1 MKRKIF
7 LFSVIFIFIYQA
19 SLSIADGQSLM
30 GNLPDGV
37 IARFSPGA
45 SVFTVAF
52 SPDGKLL
59 ASGGDDNAAI
69 LWGVADR
76 SEREA
81 FIEHGSSVMSVAFS
95 PDGGRL
101 ASACLDGF
109 VRLWD
114 VANQRRRISL
124 THEGWVRTVAF
135 SPDGRLLASGG
146 GDQLGKIVFW
156 DVRTEQEI
164 ATFTG
169 HESIV
174 ESVVFSPDG
183 KYLVSASRDNAVIL
197 WDVPR
202 QRMHKK
208 LTKHNNVVYAAA
220 FSPDG
225 QVLATGSR
233 DKTIKLWH
241 IDSGEDFATL
251 NLRADQYVY
260 AEALVFSP
268 DGKYLASAC
277 VDHTIRLWD
286 TENHHAVATLR
297 GHDGGVTSV
306 AFSPDGRTLAS
317 GSRDRTVLL
326 WDLPHFNIVP
336 TDIIREPIP
345 VVVDTTPPNIVILS
359 PTERVV
365 PSTVEYLT
373 VQGEIRDD
381 NTISEASVNG
391 QEIWLSAEGR
401 FTATVELGSGENEIR
416 VTATDTYGNM
426 ETEQFTIVRSVP
438 KPPLPDPEPI
448 PSADLDPPILS
459 LEVPTETEATEFV
472 IQGSVTDDS
481 GVAEV
486 KVNNT
491 AISVSQE
498 GNFTE
503 SVPLFEGENEIRV
516 TAIDTHGNMETNR
529 FMLFRRTPPIDLVGP
544 EIRILTPVPNR
555 ARGLQR
561 EIHINTEVVTVSG
574 TANDPSGVSEV
585 RVQGA
590 EAQRTGEH
598 FTAEVPL
605 TRGDNLIRI
614 TAIDTLSNVS
624 EKEITVY
631 YPQHVRAG
639 KDYALLF
646 AVDDY
651 DDWPELQNPVSDAE
665 SIQRDLEGLY
675 GFQTELIKNPTWASI
690 FETFRRYAEMDYAD
704 DDQLFIFFAGHG
716 YFDETFRSGYL
727 VARDTRKPEDDRG
740 MQSYVSH
747 SVIRDIIDRMS
758 CKHIF
763 LVLDTCYSGTF
774 DRLIAMRGAVS
785 EALSERLTEADIK
798 RKFQYTTR
806 WYLTSGGNELVYDD
820 SPFVH
825 QLLEA
830 LRSQGGVDN
839 ILTKDEILRYVQRL
853 VSPKPCAS
861 GFGIDEP
868 GSDFLF
874 FAIE

>member
-7 LFSVIFIFIYQA
+7 LFSAILIFIYQA
-19 SLSIADGQSLM
+19 GFSIADGQSSV

-52 SPDGKLL
+52 SSDGQLL

-69 LWGVADR
+69 LWDVADR
-76 SEREA
+76 SERET

-95 PDGGRL
+95 PDGQRL
-101 ASACLDGF
+101 ASASLDGF

-114 VANQRRRISL
+114 VANQHRRISL
-124 THEGWVRTVAF
+124 THKGWVRSVAF
-135 SPDGRLLASGG
+135 SPDGKILASGG
-146 GDQLGKIVFW
+146 GDQLGMVVFW
-156 DVRTEQEI
+156 DVREEHAI

-183 KYLVSASRDNAVIL
+183 KYLASTSRDNAVIL
-197 WDVPR
+197 WDVTR
-202 QRMHKK
+202 QQMHIK
-208 LTKHNNVVYAAA
+208 LTKHRNVVYAAA

-225 QVLATGSR
+225 QVLATTSR

-241 IDSGEDFATL
+241 IDSGENFATL
-251 NLRADQYVY
+251 NLRTDQYVY

-286 TENHHAVATLR
+286 TENHQAVATLR

-306 AFSPDGRTLAS
+306 VFSPDGKTLAS

-326 WDLPHFNIVP
+326 WDLSHFNIVP
-336 TDIIREPIP
+336 TDIIPEPMP
-345 VVVDTTPPNIVILS
+345 VIVDTTPPNIVILS
-359 PTERVV
+359 PTERAV
-365 PSTVEYLT
+365 PSTVENLT
-373 VQGEIRDD
+373 VQGETHDD
-381 NTISEASVNG
+381 NTISEVNVNG
-391 QEIWLSAEGR
+391 QEVWITADGR
-401 FTATVELGSGENEIR
+401 FTATVELDGGENEIR

-426 ETEQFTIVRSVP
+426 ETEQFTIVRSVLNL
-438 KPPLPDPEPI
+438 PLPVPEPVR
-448 PSADLDPPILS
+448 SADLDPPILS
-459 LEVPTETEATEFV
+459 LEVPTEIETTEFV

-481 GVAEV
+481 SVAEV
-486 KVNNT
+486 KVNNREV
-491 AISVSQE
+491 SVSQD
-498 GNFTE
+498 GDFTA

-516 TAIDTHGNMETNR
+516 TATDTHGNMETNR
-529 FMLFRRTPPIDLVGP
+529 FILFLKRQRTDTIGP
-544 EIRILTPVPNR
+544 EIRILTPALNR
-555 ARGLQR
+555 TRGLQR
-561 EIHINTEVVTVSG
+561 EIHIDTDFVTVSG
-574 TANDPSGVSEV
+574 TASDPSGVSEV

-590 EAQRTGEH
+590 EAQRTGEN
-598 FTAEVPL
+598 FTAEVQL
-605 TRGDNLIRI
+605 TRGNNLIRI
-614 TAIDTLSNVS
+614 TARDTLDNAS

-631 YPQHVRAG
+631 HSQCVREG

-646 AVDDY
+646 AVEDY
-651 DDWPELQNPVSDAE
+651 DYWPELHNPVSDAE
-665 SIQRDLEGLY
+665 SIQRDLEELY
-675 GFQTELIKNPTWASI
+675 CFQTELIKNPTWAAI
-690 FETFRRYAEMDYAD
+690 FETFRRYAEMDYSD

-774 DRLIAMRGAVS
+774 DRLIAMRGGVS
-785 EALSERLTEADIK
+785 ETLSERLTETDIQ

-830 LRSQGGVDN
+830 LRSKGGVDD
-839 ILTKDEILRYVQRL
+839 ILTIDEILSYVQRL

-861 GFGIDEP
+861 GFGSDEP

>member
-1 MKRKIF
+1 MKRKI
-7 LFSVIFIFIYQA
+7 LLLSAIFIFIYQA
-19 SLSIADGQSLM
+19 SLSVADGQSSV
-30 GNLPDGV
+30 GSLPDGV

-52 SPDGKLL
+52 SSDGQLL

-69 LWGVADR
+69 LWDVADQN
-76 SEREA
+76 ERET
-81 FIEHGSSVMSVAFS
+81 FIEHGSAVMSVAFS
-95 PDGGRL
+95 PDGLRL

-135 SPDGRLLASGG
+135 SPDGRMLASGG
-146 GDQLGKIVFW
+146 GDQLGMIVFW
-156 DVRTEQEI
+156 NVRTEQEI

-202 QRMHKK
+202 QRMHRK
-208 LTKHNNVVYAAA
+208 LTKHTNVVYAAA

-225 QVLATGSR
+225 QILATSSR
-233 DKTIKLWH
+233 DKTIKLWRV
-241 IDSGEDFATL
+241 DSGENFATFS
-251 NLRADQYVY
+251 LRADQYVY
-260 AEALVFSP
+260 AEGLVFSP

-286 TENHHAVATLR
+286 TDAHHEVATLR

-336 TDIIREPIP
+336 PDIIPEPIHI
-345 VVVDTTPPNIVILS
+345 VEDTTPPNIVILS

-373 VQGEIRDD
+373 VQGETHDD
-381 NTISEASVNG
+381 NTISEVNVNG
-391 QEIWLSAEGR
+391 QEVWITAEGR
-401 FTATVELGSGENEIR
+401 FTATVELDSGGNEIR

-426 ETEQFTIVRSVP
+426 ETERFTIVRSVP
-438 KPPLPDPEPI
+438 QPSLPDPEPV

-459 LEVPTETEATEFV
+459 LEVPTETEAMEFV
-472 IQGSVTDDS
+472 MQGSVADDS

-486 KVNNT
+486 KVNDR
-491 AISVSQE
+491 AISVSTE
-498 GNFTE
+498 GDFTA

-516 TAIDTHGNMETNR
+516 TATDTHGNMETNR
-529 FMLFRRTPPIDLVGP
+529 FILVRRPQRIDTIGP

-561 EIHINTEVVTVSG
+561 EIHINTDFVTVSG
-574 TANDPSGVSEV
+574 TASDPSGVSEV
-585 RVQGA
+585 SVQGA
-590 EAQRTGEH
+590 EAQRTGEN
-598 FTAEVPL
+598 FTAEVQI

-614 TAIDTLSNVS
+614 TARDTLGNVS

-631 YPQHVRAG
+631 HSQYVREG

-665 SIQRDLEGLY
+665 SIQHDLEELY
-675 GFQTELIKNPTWASI
+675 GFQTELIRNPTWAGI
-690 FETFRRYAEMDYAD
+690 FETFRRYAEMEYSD

-747 SVIRDIIDRMS
+747 SVIRDIIDRMR
-758 CKHIF
+758 CKHIL

-774 DRLIAMRGAVS
+774 DRLIAMRGGVS
-785 EALSERLTEADIK
+785 ETLSERLTETDIQ

-839 ILTKDEILRYVQRL
+839 ILTKDEILSYVQRL
-853 VSPKPCAS
+853 VSPRPCAS
-861 GFGIDEP
+861 GFGSDEP

>member
-7 LFSVIFIFIYQA
+7 LFFPILILIYQA
-19 SLSIADGQSLM
+19 SLSVADGQSSAES
-30 GNLPDGV
+30 LPNGV
-37 IARFSPGA
+37 IAQFSPGA

-52 SPDGKLL
+52 SPDGRLL

-69 LWGVADR
+69 LWDVATQN
-76 SEREA
+76 EREV

-114 VANQRRRISL
+114 VVNQRRRISL
-124 THEGWVRTVAF
+124 THEGWVRSVAF
-135 SPDGRLLASGG
+135 SPDGSTLASGG

-156 DVRTEQEI
+156 DVRKQQEI
-164 ATFTG
+164 ATFSG

-174 ESVVFSPDG
+174 ESVMFSPDG
-183 KYLVSASRDNAVIL
+183 QYLASASRDNAVIL

-202 QRMHKK
+202 QQMHRK
-208 LTKHNNVVYAAA
+208 LAKHNNVVYAAA

-225 QVLATGSR
+225 QVLATSSR

-241 IDSGEDFATL
+241 VDSGEDFATL

-326 WDLPHFNIVP
+326 WDLSHFNIVQIP
-336 TDIIREPIP
+336 VPIP

-365 PSTVEYLT
+365 PSTIEYLT
-373 VQGEIRDD
+373 VQGETRDD
-381 NTISEASVNG
+381 NTISEVKVNG
-391 QEIWLSAEGR
+391 QEVWITAEGR
-401 FTATVELGSGENEIR
+401 FTATVELDGGENEIR
-416 VTATDTYGNM
+416 VTAADTYGNM
-426 ETEQFTIVRSVP
+426 ETEQFTIIRSVGN
-438 KPPLPDPEPI
+438 LEPV
-448 PSADLDPPILS
+448 PSADLDPPILF
-459 LEVPTETEATEFV
+459 LEVPTETEAMEFV

-481 GVAEV
+481 SVAEV
-486 KVNNT
+486 KVNNR
-491 AISVSQE
+491 AISVSTE
-498 GNFTE
+498 GNFTA
-503 SVPLFEGENEIRV
+503 SVSLFEGENEIRV
-516 TAIDTHGNMETNR
+516 TATDTHGNMETNR
-529 FMLFRRTPPIDLVGP
+529 FILFYRPPPIDNVGP
-544 EIRILTPVPNR
+544 EIRIRTPVPNR
-555 ARGLQR
+555 TRGLQP
-561 EIHINTEVVTVSG
+561 EIHINAEVVTVSG
-574 TANDPSGVSEV
+574 TAKDPSGVSEV
-585 RVQGA
+585 RVKDM

-598 FTAEVPL
+598 FTAAVQL
-605 TRGDNLIRI
+605 TRGENLIRI
-614 TAIDTLSNVS
+614 TAIDTLGNAS

-631 YPQHVRAG
+631 QSQYVREG

-646 AVDDY
+646 AVEDY
-651 DDWPELQNPVSDAE
+651 DDWPELHNPVSDAE
-665 SIQRDLEGLY
+665 FIQRDLEELY
-675 GFQTELIKNPTWASI
+675 GFQTKLIKNPTRADI
-690 FETFRRYAEMDYAD
+690 FETFRRYAEMDYSD

-716 YFDETFRSGYL
+716 YFDETFKSGYL
-727 VARDTRKPEDDRG
+727 VARDTRKPEDDSG

-774 DRLIAMRGAVS
+774 DRLIAMRGGVS
-785 EALSERLTEADIK
+785 ETLSERLTETDIQ

-825 QLLEA
+825 QFLEA
-830 LRSQGGVDN
+830 LRSKGGVDN
-839 ILTKDEILRYVQRL
+839 ILTKDEILSYVQRL

-874 FAIE
+874 FAME

>member
-1 MKRKIF
+1 MKCKIV
-7 LFSVIFIFIYQA
+7 LFSAILILIYQA
-19 SLSIADGQSLM
+19 SLSVANGQSSAE
-30 GNLPDGV
+30 NLPDGV
-37 IARFSPGA
+37 IAQFSPGA

-52 SPDGKLL
+52 SPDGQLL

-69 LWGVADR
+69 LWDVADR
-76 SEREA
+76 SERET

-124 THEGWVRTVAF
+124 THKGWVRSVAF
-135 SPDGRLLASGG
+135 SPGGQLLASGG

-156 DVRTEQEI
+156 DVRTEREI
-164 ATFTG
+164 ATLTG

-183 KYLVSASRDNAVIL
+183 KYLASTSRDNAAIL
-197 WDVPR
+197 WDVTR

-225 QVLATGSR
+225 QVLATSSR
-233 DKTIKLWH
+233 DKTIKFWH
-241 IDSGEDFATL
+241 VDSGENFATL
-251 NLRADQYVY
+251 NLRTDQYVY

-286 TENHHAVATLR
+286 TESHHAVATLR

-326 WDLPHFNIVP
+326 WDLPYFNIVP
-336 TDIIREPIP
+336 PDRIPAPIP
-345 VVVDTTPPNIVILS
+345 VVPDATPPTIVILS

-373 VQGEIRDD
+373 VQGETHDD
-381 NTISEASVNG
+381 NTISKVTVNG
-391 QEIWLSAEGR
+391 QEVWLSAEGR
-401 FTATVELGSGENEIR
+401 FTAPVELDGGANEIR

-426 ETEQFTIVRSVP
+426 ETERFTIIRSVP
-438 KPPLPDPEPI
+438 EPPLPDPEPA

-459 LEVPTETEATEFV
+459 LEVPIETEAMEFV
-472 IQGSVTDDS
+472 IQGSVTDES

-486 KVNNT
+486 KVNNR
-491 AISVSQE
+491 AVSVSTD
-498 GNFTE
+498 GDFTA
-503 SVPLFEGENEIRV
+503 SVSLFEGENEIRV
-516 TAIDTHGNMETNR
+516 TATDTHGNMETNR
-529 FMLFRRTPPIDLVGP
+529 FMLFRRASAIDDMGP

-555 ARGLQR
+555 TRGLQR
-561 EIHINTEVVTVSG
+561 EIHINAEVVTVSG
-574 TANDPSGVSEV
+574 TASDPSGVSEV
-585 RVQGA
+585 SVQGA
-590 EAQRTGEH
+590 EAQRTAEN
-598 FTAEVPL
+598 FTAKVQL

-614 TAIDTLSNVS
+614 TARDTLGNVS

-631 YPQHVRAG
+631 HSQYVREG

-646 AVDDY
+646 AVEDY
-651 DDWPELQNPVSDAE
+651 DDWPELHNPVSDAE

-675 GFQTELIKNPTWASI
+675 GFQTELIRNPTRAGI
-690 FETFRRYAEMDYAD
+690 FETFRRYAEMEYSD

-716 YFDETFRSGYL
+716 YFDETFRGGYL
-727 VARDTRKPEDDRG
+727 VARDTRKPQDD
-740 MQSYVSH
+740 MEMLSYVSH
-747 SVIRDIIDRMS
+747 SVIRDIIDRMR
-758 CKHIF
+758 CKHIL

-774 DRLIAMRGAVS
+774 DRLIAMRGGTKT
-785 EALSERLTEADIK
+785 LSERLTETDIQ

-806 WYLTSGGNELVYDD
+806 WYLTSGGNEIVYDD

-830 LRSQGGVDN
+830 LRSKGGVDN

>member
-7 LFSVIFIFIYQA
+7 LFSAILILIDA
-19 SLSIADGQSLM
+19 SLSIADGQSSTES
-30 GNLPDGV
+30 LPDGV
-37 IARFSPGA
+37 IAQFSPGA

-52 SPDGKLL
+52 SPDGQLL

-69 LWGVADR
+69 LWDVADQN
-76 SEREA
+76 ERET
-81 FIEHGSSVMSVAFS
+81 FIEHGSAVMSVVFS
-95 PDGGRL
+95 PDGRRL

-124 THEGWVRTVAF
+124 THKGWVRSVAF
-135 SPDGRLLASGG
+135 SPDGRTLASGG

-156 DVRTEQEI
+156 NVRTEQEI

-183 KYLVSASRDNAVIL
+183 RHLASASRDNAVIL

-202 QRMHKK
+202 QRMHRK
-208 LTKHNNVVYAAA
+208 LTKHKNVVYAAA

-225 QVLATGSR
+225 QVLATSSR

-241 IDSGEDFATL
+241 VDSGENFATL

-268 DGKYLASAC
+268 DGRYLASAC

-286 TENHHAVATLR
+286 TGNHHAVATLR

-306 AFSPDGRTLAS
+306 AFSPDGETLAS

-326 WDLPHFNIVP
+326 WNLPHFNIIP
-336 TDIIREPIP
+336 PNIIPEPIP

-359 PTERVV
+359 PTERIV

-381 NTISEASVNG
+381 NTISEVNVNG
-391 QEIWLSAEGR
+391 QEVWITAEGR

-426 ETEQFTIVRSVP
+426 EVERFTITRSVSQP
-438 KPPLPDPEPI
+438 QPV
-448 PSADLDPPILS
+448 PSPDLDPPILS
-459 LEVPTETEATEFV
+459 LDVPSETEKMEFV
-472 IQGSVTDDS
+472 MQGNVTDDS
-481 GVAEV
+481 RVAEV
-486 KVNNT
+486 RVNNSE
-491 AISVSQE
+491 ISVSTE
-498 GNFTE
+498 GDFTA
-503 SVPLFEGENEIRV
+503 SVLLVEGENEIRV
-516 TAIDTHGNMETNR
+516 TATDVHGNMETNR
-529 FMLFRRTPPIDLVGP
+529 FILFYRPPPIPPVDDIGP
-544 EIRILTPVPNR
+544 EIRILTPEPNR
-555 ARGLQR
+555 TRGLQR

-574 TANDPSGVSEV
+574 TASDPSGVSEV
-585 RVQGA
+585 KVKGA
-590 EAQRTGEH
+590 EAQRTGED
-598 FTAEVPL
+598 FTADVQL
-605 TRGDNLIRI
+605 TRGENPIRI
-614 TAIDTLSNVS
+614 TAIDTLGNAS
-624 EKEITVY
+624 EKEIIVY
-631 YPQHVRAG
+631 YSQYVRTG

-646 AVDDY
+646 AVEDY
-651 DDWPELQNPVSDAE
+651 TYWSELQNPVSDAE
-665 SIQRDLEGLY
+665 SIQRDLEEIY
-675 GFQTELIKNPTWASI
+675 GFQTELIKNPTRAGI
-690 FETFRRYAEMDYAD
+690 FETFRRYARMDYSD

-716 YFDETFRSGYL
+716 YFDETFKGGYL
-727 VARDTRKPEDDRG
+727 VARDTQKPEDDTE
-740 MQSYVSH
+740 MLSYVSH
-747 SVIRDIIDRMS
+747 SVIRDIIDRMG

-774 DRLIAMRGAVS
+774 DRIIAMRGGVS
-785 EALSERLTEADIK
+785 EPLPVEDIQ

-806 WYLTSGGNELVYDD
+806 WYLTSGGKELVYDD

-825 QLLEA
+825 QFLEA
-830 LRSQGGVDN
+830 LRSKGGVDN
-839 ILTKDEILRYVQRL
+839 ILTKDEVLSYVQKL

-861 GFGIDEP
+861 GFGSDEP

>member
-7 LFSVIFIFIYQA
+7 LFSAIFIFIYA
-19 SLSIADGQSLM
+19 GSLSVGDGQSSAES
-30 GNLPDGV
+30 LPDGV
-37 IARFSPGA
+37 IAQFSPGA
-45 SVFTVAF
+45 AVFTVAF
-52 SPDGKLL
+52 SPDGQLL

-69 LWGVADR
+69 LWDVAAQN
-76 SEREA
+76 EREA
-81 FIEHGSSVMSVAFS
+81 FIEHGSAVMSVAFS
-95 PDGGRL
+95 PDGRRL

-114 VANQRRRISL
+114 VENRRRRISL
-124 THEGWVRTVAF
+124 THKGWVRSVAF
-135 SPDGRLLASGG
+135 SPDGQLLASGG

-156 DVRTEQEI
+156 NVRTEQEI

-183 KYLVSASRDNAVIL
+183 KYLASASRDNAVIL
-197 WDVPR
+197 WDVPH

-225 QVLATGSR
+225 QMLATSSR

-241 IDSGEDFATL
+241 IGSGEDVATL

-260 AEALVFSP
+260 AEALAFSP
-268 DGKYLASAC
+268 DGKHLASAC
-277 VDHTIRLWD
+277 VDHTIRVWD
-286 TENHHAVATLR
+286 TENHHAVDTLR

-336 TDIIREPIP
+336 TDIPEPIP
-345 VVVDTTPPNIVILS
+345 VVEDTTPPNIVIFS

-373 VQGEIRDD
+373 VQGETRDD
-381 NTISEASVNG
+381 NTVSEVKVNG
-391 QEIWLSAEGR
+391 QEVWITAEGR
-401 FTATVELGSGENEIR
+401 FTATVALDGGENEIR
-416 VTATDTYGNM
+416 VTATDTHGNM
-426 ETEQFTIVRSVP
+426 ETERFTIIRSVP
-438 KPPLPDPEPI
+438 QPPLPDPEPL
-448 PSADLDPPILS
+448 PSPDLDPPILS
-459 LEVPTETEATEFV
+459 LVDVPTETEDMEFV

-481 GVAEV
+481 SVAEV
-486 KVNNT
+486 KVNNRE
-491 AISVSQE
+491 ISVSEE
-498 GNFTE
+498 GDFTT
-503 SVPLFEGENEIRV
+503 SVSLVEGGNEIRV
-516 TAIDTHGNMETNR
+516 TATDTHGNMETNR
-529 FMLFRRTPPIDLVGP
+529 FIISYIPPPIDNVGP
-544 EIRILTPVPNR
+544 EIRILTPEPNR
-555 ARGLQR
+555 TRGLRR
-561 EIHINTEVVTVSG
+561 EIHIDTEVVTVSG
-574 TANDPSGVSEV
+574 TARDPSGVSEV
-585 RVQGA
+585 RVEDR
-590 EAQRTGEH
+590 EAQRTGED
-598 FTAEVPL
+598 FTAEVQL
-605 TRGDNLIRI
+605 TRGENLIRI
-614 TAIDTLSNVS
+614 TARDTLGNASK
-624 EKEITVY
+624 KEITVY
-631 YPQHVRAG
+631 HSQYVRAG

-646 AVDDY
+646 GVEDY
-651 DDWPELQNPVSDAE
+651 DDWPELHNPVSDAE
-665 SIQRDLEGLY
+665 SIRHDLEELY
-675 GFQTELIKNPTWASI
+675 GFQTELIKNPTWADI
-690 FETFRRYAEMDYAD
+690 FETFRRYAEMDYSD

-727 VARDTRKPEDDRG
+727 VARDTRRPKDDRG

-774 DRLIAMRGAVS
+774 DRLIAMRGDVS
-785 EALSERLTEADIK
+785 KRLTVEDIQ

-806 WYLTSGGNELVYDD
+806 WYLTSGGNEIVYDD

-825 QLLEA
+825 QFLEA
-830 LRSQGGVDN
+830 LRSKGGVDN
-839 ILTKDEILRYVQRL
+839 ILTRDEILSYVQRL

-861 GFGIDEP
+861 GFGSDEP

>member
-7 LFSVIFIFIYQA
+7 LFSAILIFIYKA
-19 SLSIADGQSLM
+19 SLSVADGQSSAES
-30 GNLPDGV
+30 LPNGV

-52 SPDGKLL
+52 SPDGQLL

-69 LWGVADR
+69 LWDVAHQN
-76 SEREA
+76 EREA
-81 FIEHGSSVMSVAFS
+81 FIEHGSAVMSVAFS
-95 PDGGRL
+95 PDGRRL

-114 VANQRRRISL
+114 VANQHRRISL
-124 THEGWVRTVAF
+124 SHEGWVRSVAF
-135 SPDGRLLASGG
+135 SPDGKMLASGG
-146 GDQLGKIVFW
+146 GDQLGMIVFW
-156 DVRTEQEI
+156 DVRTKQEI

-197 WDVPR
+197 WDVSR
-202 QRMHKK
+202 QRMHRK
-208 LTKHNNVVYAAA
+208 LTKHTNVVYAAA

-225 QVLATGSR
+225 QMLATSSR

-241 IDSGEDFATL
+241 VDSGENFATL
-251 NLRADQYVY
+251 DLRADQYVY

-268 DGKYLASAC
+268 DGQYLASAC
-277 VDHTIRLWD
+277 VDHTIRLWN
-286 TENHHAVATLR
+286 TNTHHAVATLR

-336 TDIIREPIP
+336 TDIIPEPIP
-345 VVVDTTPPNIVILS
+345 VDITPPNIVIFS

-373 VQGEIRDD
+373 VQGETHDD
-381 NTISEASVNG
+381 NTISEVNVNG
-391 QEIWLSAEGR
+391 QEVWITAEGR
-401 FTATVELGSGENEIR
+401 FTATVELDGGENEIR

-438 KPPLPDPEPI
+438 QPPLPVPEPV
-448 PSADLDPPILS
+448 PSADLDPPTLS

-486 KVNNT
+486 KVNNRE
-491 AISVSQE
+491 ISVSQE
-498 GNFTE
+498 GDFTA
-503 SVPLFEGENEIRV
+503 SVPLIEGENEIRV
-516 TAIDTHGNMETNR
+516 TATDTHGNMETNR
-529 FMLFRRTPPIDLVGP
+529 FMLFRKRQRRDTIGP
-544 EIRILTPVPNR
+544 KIRILTPVSNR

-561 EIHINTEVVTVSG
+561 EIHINAEVVTVSG
-574 TANDPSGVSEV
+574 TASDPSGVSEV

-590 EAQRTGEH
+590 EAQRTGEN
-598 FTAEVPL
+598 FTAEVQL
-605 TRGDNLIRI
+605 TRGNNLIRI
-614 TAIDTLSNVS
+614 TARDALDNAS

-631 YPQHVRAG
+631 HSQYVREG

-646 AVDDY
+646 AVEDY
-651 DDWPELQNPVSDAE
+651 DNWPELQNPVSDAE
-665 SIQRDLEGLY
+665 SIQRDLEGIY
-675 GFQTELIKNPTWASI
+675 GFQTELIKNPTRAGI
-690 FETFRRYAEMDYAD
+690 FETFRRYAEMDYSD

-716 YFDETFRSGYL
+716 YFDETFQGGYL
-727 VARDTRKPEDDRG
+727 VARDTRKPGDDSG
-740 MQSYVSH
+740 MLSYVSH

-774 DRLIAMRGAVS
+774 DRLIAMRGRAS
-785 EALSERLTEADIK
+785 EALSERLTEADIR

-806 WYLTSGGNELVYDD
+806 WYLTSGGKEIVYDD

-830 LRSQGGVDN
+830 LRSKGGVDN
-839 ILTKDEILRYVQRL
+839 ILTIDEILSYIQKL

-861 GFGIDEP
+861 GFGSDEP

>member
-1 MKRKIF
+1 MKGKIF
-7 LFSVIFIFIYQA
+7 LFSAILILIYQA
-19 SLSIADGQSLM
+19 SLSIADGQSSAE
-30 GNLPDGV
+30 NLPDGV
-37 IARFSPGA
+37 IAQFSPGA

-52 SPDGKLL
+52 SPDGQLL

-69 LWGVADR
+69 LWAVADQN
-76 SEREA
+76 EREA
-81 FIEHGSSVMSVAFS
+81 FIEHGSSVMSVVFS

-124 THEGWVRTVAF
+124 THKGWVRSVAF
-135 SPDGRLLASGG
+135 SPDGQLLASGG
-146 GDQLGKIVFW
+146 GDQLGKIVLW

-183 KYLVSASRDNAVIL
+183 QHLASASRDNAVIL

-202 QRMHKK
+202 QQMHKK

-326 WDLPHFNIVP
+326 WDLSHFNIVP

-373 VQGEIRDD
+373 VQGETRDD
-381 NTISEASVNG
+381 NTISEVKVNG
-391 QEIWLSAEGR
+391 QEVWITAEGR
-401 FTATVELGSGENEIR
+401 FTASVELGSGENEIR
-416 VTATDTYGNM
+416 VTAADTYGNM
-426 ETEQFTIVRSVP
+426 ETERFTIIRSVP
-438 KPPLPDPEPI
+438 KPP
-448 PSADLDPPILS
+448 PSPDLDPPILS
-459 LEVPTETEATEFV
+459 LDVPTETEAMEFV

-481 GVAEV
+481 SVAEV
-486 KVNNT
+486 KVNNR
-491 AISVSQE
+491 AISVSTE
-498 GNFTE
+498 GDFTANV
-503 SVPLFEGENEIRV
+503 SLVEGENEIRV
-516 TAIDTHGNMETNR
+516 TATDTHGNMETNR
-529 FMLFRRTPPIDLVGP
+529 FMLFRRTPPIDDIGP

-555 ARGLQR
+555 TRGLQR

-574 TANDPSGVSEV
+574 TARDPSGVSEV
-585 RVQGA
+585 RVKDT

-598 FTAEVPL
+598 FTAEVQL
-605 TRGDNLIRI
+605 IRGDNLVRI
-614 TAIDTLSNVS
+614 TAIDTLGNAS
-624 EKEITVY
+624 EKDITVY
-631 YPQHVRAG
+631 HPQYVREG

-646 AVDDY
+646 AVQDY
-651 DDWPELQNPVSDAE
+651 AYWPELDNPVSDAE

-675 GFQTELIKNPTWASI
+675 GFQTELIKNPTWADI
-690 FETFRRYAEMDYAD
+690 FETFRRYVEMDYSD

-727 VARDTRKPEDDRG
+727 VARDTRKPQDDRG

-774 DRLIAMRGAVS
+774 DRLIAMRGGVS
-785 EALSERLTEADIK
+785 ETLSERLTETDIQ

-830 LRSQGGVDN
+830 LRSKGGVDN
-839 ILTKDEILRYVQRL
+839 ILTKDEILNYVQRL
-853 VSPKPCAS
+853 VKPKPCAS
-861 GFGIDEP
+861 GFGSDEP

>member
-1 MKRKIF
+1 MKCKIF
-7 LFSVIFIFIYQA
+7 LFFPILILIYQA
-19 SLSIADGQSLM
+19 SLSVADGQSSAES
-30 GNLPDGV
+30 LPNGV
-37 IARFSPGA
+37 IAQFSPGA

-52 SPDGKLL
+52 SPDGRLL

-69 LWGVADR
+69 LWDVATQN
-76 SEREA
+76 EREV

-114 VANQRRRISL
+114 VVDQRRRISL
-124 THEGWVRTVAF
+124 THEGWVRSVAF
-135 SPDGRLLASGG
+135 SPDGSTLASGG

-156 DVRTEQEI
+156 DVRTEREI

-174 ESVVFSPDG
+174 ESVMFSPDG
-183 KYLVSASRDNAVIL
+183 QYLASASRDNAVIL
-197 WDVPR
+197 WDIPG
-202 QRMHKK
+202 QRRHRT
-208 LTKHNNVVYAAA
+208 LTRHNNVVYAAA

-225 QVLATGSR
+225 QVLATSSR

-241 IDSGEDFATL
+241 VDSGEDVATL

-306 AFSPDGRTLAS
+306 AFSPDGSTLAS

-326 WDLPHFNIVP
+326 WDLSHFNIVP
-336 TDIIREPIP
+336 TNLIPEPIP

-365 PSTVEYLT
+365 PSTIEYLT

-381 NTISEASVNG
+381 STISEVNVNG
-391 QEIWLSAEGR
+391 QEVWITAEGR
-401 FTATVELGSGENEIR
+401 FTATVALDGGENEIR
-416 VTATDTYGNM
+416 VTATDTYRNIG
-426 ETEQFTIVRSVP
+426 TKRFTIIRSVP
-438 KPPLPDPEPI
+438 PP
-448 PSADLDPPILS
+448 DLDPPILS
-459 LEVPTETEATEFV
+459 LVDVPTETEAREFV

-481 GVAEV
+481 SVAEV
-486 KVNNT
+486 KVNNR
-491 AISVSQE
+491 AISVSEE
-498 GNFTE
+498 GDFTT
-503 SVPLFEGENEIRV
+503 SVSLVEGGNEIRV
-516 TAIDTHGNMETNR
+516 TATDTHGNIETNR
-529 FMLFRRTPPIDLVGP
+529 FMLFYRPPSIDNVGP
-544 EIRILTPVPNR
+544 EIRIRTPEPNR
-555 ARGLQR
+555 TRGLQR
-561 EIHINTEVVTVSG
+561 EIHINAGVVTVSG
-574 TANDPSGVSEV
+574 TASDPSGVSEV
-585 RVQGA
+585 RVKGA

-598 FTAEVPL
+598 FTAEVQL
-605 TRGDNLIRI
+605 TRGENLIRV
-614 TAIDTLSNVS
+614 TARDTLGNTS

-631 YPQHVRAG
+631 QLQYVREG

-646 AVDDY
+646 GVEDY
-651 DDWPELQNPVSDAE
+651 DDWPELHNPVSDAE

-675 GFQTELIKNPTWASI
+675 GFQTELIKNPTWADI
-690 FETFRRYAEMDYAD
+690 FETFRRYAEMDYSD

-727 VARDTRKPEDDRG
+727 VARDTRRPKDDRG

-747 SVIRDIIDRMS
+747 SVIRDIIDRMR

-774 DRLIAMRGAVS
+774 DRLIAIRG
-785 EALSERLTEADIK
+785 EASDSERLTETDIQ

-825 QLLEA
+825 QFLEA
-830 LRSQGGVDN
+830 LRSNGGVDN
-839 ILTKDEILRYVQRL
+839 ILTRDEILSYVQKL
-853 VSPKPCAS
+853 VSPRPCAS
-861 GFGIDEP
+861 GFGSDEP